1 MNINYRH
8 SLKYFES
15 KVKLRLTLRQ
25 LCEKIVNFL
34 NLKIYLIVVL
44 NAVQKTCLIIEKVLL
59 TRDLSGF
66 HSIQLN

>member
-8 SLKYFES
+8 SLKYIES
-15 KVKLRLTLRQ
+15 KVRLRLTLRQ

-66 HSIQLN
+66 HSIKLN